1 MSIIMCEHDTCV
13 FRNND
18 FANNLKAYFVNMIHA
33 YLYYDFD
40 IMIICE
46 HDTFVL
52 INYDFVSIIL
62 CKYHKCAFTKYDFVN
77 IITCY
82 DNIVLNI
89 LKLLMLT
96 QLTFV
101 HIH

>member
-1 MSIIMCEHDTCV
+1 MCEHDTCV
-13 FRNND
+13 FRTKD

-52 INYDFVSIIL
+52 INYDVVSIIL
-62 CKYHKCAFTKYDFVN
+62 CKYTKCASTQYDFVN
-77 IITCY
+77 IITCDD
-82 DNIVLNI
+82 DNVLKRVKLILLTTSNFANI
-89 LKLLMLT
+89 
-96 QLTFV
+96 
-101 HIH
+101 H